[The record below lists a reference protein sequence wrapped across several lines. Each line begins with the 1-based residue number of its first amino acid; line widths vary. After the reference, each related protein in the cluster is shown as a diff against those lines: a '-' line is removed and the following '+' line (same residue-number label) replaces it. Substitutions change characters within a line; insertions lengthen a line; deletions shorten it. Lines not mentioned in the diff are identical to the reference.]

1 MEPVQPGA
9 RARGEL
15 VLRGIPVSPG
25 IGFGPLF
32 AFAESFPLDAPAYCL
47 LPAAIPHELDRLAAA
62 LKAARAQLADVR
74 AAAAT
79 RAGEHDARIFL
90 VHLQVLEDPQLQSQ
104 IEREIRTEQINA
116 EAAVSSAIRRLSE
129 MFEKLEDPLAR
140 ERAADIRDV
149 GRRIL
154 SHLAPETAVQ
164 GAPDAAHILVTNE
177 LLPSDAAHL
186 DPDKLA
192 AIITETGGPASHSA
206 ILARALA
213 IPAVSGIRDLDR
225 LAARGGQLA
234 IVDGREGVVVVDPAP
249 HTIEKYRG
257 LRLVLEQIRAAL
269 HSEPALPAVTTDGTA
284 IDILMNVESA
294 GDVTADDLEQ
304 LQDLTGIGLYRTEFI
319 YMERQSFPS
328 EDEQFAVYKSV
339 LEKAKGREVTF
350 RTIDVGGDKP
360 LPYFRVTDED
370 NPALGWRGFRIS
382 DEWPD
387 LFIAQ
392 IRALLRASAHGNA
405 RIILPMITTVEEVR
419 RAAAIVQDVKDDLVR
434 RRGLPVAE
442 KVPLGVMI
450 EVPAAALAIESILRE
465 VDFASIGSNDLIQ
478 YLLAVDRN
486 NARVAGLYQEMHP
499 AVLSTIETVIRAGR
513 RAHKPVS
520 LCGEMAGNFYCTMVL
535 LGLGLRRFSMA
546 KQYVHGVGR
555 LVRAVTLQ
563 EAEETARRVLSFA
576 ATGEVQAFL
585 RARTREVF
593 RSVGVVLT
601 GE

>member
-1 MEPVQPGA
+1 MASATP
-9 RARGEL
+9 RGEQ

-47 LPAAIPHELDRLAAA
+47 LPAAIPHELDRIKVA
-62 LKAARAQLADVR
+62 LKAARAQLAEVR
-74 AAAAT
+74 AAAEK
-79 RAGEHDARIFL
+79 RVGEHDARIFL
-90 VHLQVLEDPQLQSQ
+90 VHLQVLEDPQLESQ
-104 IEREIRTEQINA
+104 VEREIRGEQINA
-116 EAAVSSAIRRLSE
+116 EAAVSAVIRRISE

-154 SHLAPETAVQ
+154 SHLAPEAVAK
-164 GAPDAAHILVTNE
+164 GAPEARHVLVTNE

-186 DPDKLA
+186 DPEKLA
-192 AIITETGGPASHSA
+192 AIITETGGPASHAA
-206 ILARALA
+206 ILARALG

-225 LAARGGQLA
+225 LAARGSQLA

-249 HTIEKYRG
+249 QTIEKYRG
-257 LRLVLEQIRAAL
+257 LRTVLEQQRAAL
-269 HSEPALPAVTTDGTA
+269 SAEPALPAVTKDGTK
-284 IDILMNVESA
+284 IDILMNIENA
-294 GDVTADDLEQ
+294 GDVTADDLDR
-304 LQDLTGIGLYRTEFI
+304 LHDLSGIGLYRTEFV
-319 YMERQSFPS
+319 YMERQTFPS
-328 EDEQFAVYKSV
+328 EDEQFQVYKGV
-339 LEKAKGREVTF
+339 LERAQGREVTF

-360 LPYFRVTDED
+360 LPYFRVNDED

-392 IRALLRASAHGNA
+392 VRALLRASAFGNA

-419 RAAAIVQDVKDDLVR
+419 RAAAIVQDVRDDLVR
-434 RRGLPVAE
+434 RRGIAVAE

-450 EVPAAALAIESILRE
+450 EVPAAGLAIESILRE
-465 VDFASIGSNDLIQ
+465 VDFASIGSNDLTQ

-499 AVLSTIETVIRAGR
+499 AVLRVIEMVIHAGR

-520 LCGEMAGNFYCTMVL
+520 LCGEMAGNFYCTLML

-546 KQYVHGVGR
+546 KHYITGVGR
-555 LVRAVTLQ
+555 LLRAVTVA
-563 EAEETARRVLSFA
+563 EAEDTARRALSFA
-576 ATGEVQAFL
+576 ATGEVAAFL
-585 RARTREVF
+585 KARTREIF
-593 RSVGVVLT
+593 RGIGVML